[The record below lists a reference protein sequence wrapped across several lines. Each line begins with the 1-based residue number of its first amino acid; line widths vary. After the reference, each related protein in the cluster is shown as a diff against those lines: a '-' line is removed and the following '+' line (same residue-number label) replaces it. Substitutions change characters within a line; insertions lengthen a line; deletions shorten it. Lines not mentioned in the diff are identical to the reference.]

1 MENVKWIKGNPLNVD
16 DIKELKP
23 GDWVWVVTTFGGSNV
38 YRQISPNTTEDVIE
52 FFNIHYVGTPKE
64 LRWNYLTLRDYG
76 TRWVA
81 YKNKEQAEEEPSK
94 VKSINAW
101 VSEVH
106 SNSRLKGWYD
116 KPIEPAELLC
126 LIHSEVSEVLEE
138 IRKGYP
144 LHKIYRRIP
153 DDKPEGVPVEL
164 ADVVLRVMDMAGYYG
179 INLEK
184 AMEEKHKY
192 NQSRPYRHGGKSL

>member
-38 YRQISPNTTEDVIE
+38 YRQISPSTTEDVIE

-94 VKSINAW
+94 VK
-101 VSEVH
+101 
-106 SNSRLKGWYD
+106 
-116 KPIEPAELLC
+116 
-126 LIHSEVSEVLEE
+126 
-138 IRKGYP
+138 
-144 LHKIYRRIP
+144 
-153 DDKPEGVPVEL
+153 
-164 ADVVLRVMDMAGYYG
+164 
-179 INLEK
+179 
-184 AMEEKHKY
+184 
-192 NQSRPYRHGGKSL
+192 